1 MTVRAEGG
9 NVEMHYSNIQYSGN
23 SGVSGTCE
31 VSDISSMNAYIIL
44 LAINIVRKL
53 TFPPNESMRLH

>member
-9 NVEMHYSNIQYSGN
+9 NVEMHYSNIQNSGN